1 MPRTL
6 PLLCL
11 SVIAALLS
19 GCATM
24 YADALMY
31 PERQPL
37 PKGPADYGLEFED
50 VTFTSLD
57 DVELKGWLIPG
68 EGEKVVIIAH
78 PGGFTRYGI
87 STKDQ
92 RGLVKFAKEDVE
104 FLNTSRQLH
113 DAGYT
118 VFMFDF
124 RNHGE
129 SGQSPNGGVT
139 GVGLEEYRD
148 VIAAVRYVRSR
159 AELADQPIGFVSFCQ
174 GANATII
181 AMSKGKEELEQQ
193 GIRCMLAVQPISV
206 KVFSYSVAS
215 DLNFPGGLLPR
226 AEEIV
231 LERGGHAL
239 EDMSPLPY
247 AKDVFVPALVVQAKS
262 DPWTELEHVQAIYD
276 AMPGPK
282 ELLWLD
288 GEMVRFDTYNYF
300 GHTPEP
306 MLQFLGEHMGEVEG
320 EHEVEVD
327 HDHEGEHE
335 VEVDHEDEGEHEV
348 EGGEAQE

>member
-1 MPRTL
+1 MPRAL

-11 SVIAALLS
+11 ALVAALLS

-68 EGEKVVIIAH
+68 EGERVVIIAH
-78 PGGFTRYGI
+78 PGGFTRYGV
-87 STKDQ
+87 SAKDQ

-104 FLNTSRQLH
+104 FLNTTRQLH

-124 RNHGE
+124 RNHGQ

-148 VIAAVRYVRSR
+148 VIAAVRWVRGR
-159 AELADQPIGFVSFCQ
+159 AELADKPIGFVSFCQ

-206 KVFSYSVAS
+206 KVFSYSVAR
-215 DLNFPGGLLPR
+215 DMNFPGGLLPR
-226 AEEIV
+226 AEQIV

-247 AKDVFVPALVVQAKS
+247 AKDVFVPAMVVQARS
-262 DPWTELEHVQAIYD
+262 DPWTELDHVQAIYD
-276 AMPGPK
+276 AMPGQK

-306 MLQFLGEHMGEVEG
+306 MLRFLGEHMGEIEVEG
-320 EHEVEVD
+320 EVEREGEVEVE
-327 HDHEGEHE
+327 HEHEGDHEGAAK
-335 VEVDHEDEGEHEV
+335 EGAE
-348 EGGEAQE
+348 

>member
-1 MPRTL
+1 MTRTL
-6 PLLCL
+6 RLLPL
-11 SVIAALLS
+11 AALLALLT

-37 PKGPADYGLEFED
+37 PKGPADYGLEFEE

-68 EGEKVVIIAH
+68 GDKVVIITH

-87 STKDQ
+87 SARHQ
-92 RGLVKFAKEDVE
+92 RGIIKFAKEDVE
-104 FLNTSRQLH
+104 FLPTARQLH

-129 SGQSPNGGVT
+129 SGESPNGGVT

-148 VIAAVRYVRSR
+148 VIAAVRWVRAR
-159 AELADQPIGFVSFCQ
+159 PELAELPIGFVSFCQ

-181 AMSKGKEELEQQ
+181 ALSKGREELEQQ
-193 GIRCMLAVQPISV
+193 DIRCVLAVQPIGV
-206 KVFSYSVAS
+206 DVFSYSVA
-215 DLNFPGGLLPR
+215 DEFNFPPRLLPQ
-226 AEEIV
+226 AEQICIA
-231 LERGGHAL
+231 RGGHAL
-239 EDMSPLPY
+239 ADMSPLPY
-247 AKDVFVPALVVQAKS
+247 AKDVFVPAMVVQAKS
-262 DPWTELEHVQAIYD
+262 DPWTKLEHVQAIHD

-282 ELLWLD
+282 ELLWLE

-300 GHTPEP
+300 GHTPGAMVE
-306 MLQFLGEHMGEVEG
+306 FLGEWMGER
-320 EHEVEVD
+320 EV
-327 HDHEGEHE
+327 
-335 VEVDHEDEGEHEV
+335 
-348 EGGEAQE
+348 GGADKSFK